1 MDLSQYEEAKM
12 NEPTLTITLTEPVLR
27 LILTLLRRSD
37 PLGIYAAPVVADIER
52 QAAAQA
58 EKETA
63 NHEG

>member
-1 MDLSQYEEAKM
+1 M
-12 NEPTLTITLTEPVLR
+12 NKPTLTIALTEPVVR

>member
-1 MDLSQYEEAKM
+1 M
-12 NEPTLTITLTEPVLR
+12 EPTLTIKLTEPVLR

-58 EKETA
+58 EKENQT
-63 NHEG
+63 HEG